1 MTNVLVHMADIVNLC
16 SLLEFIK
23 YIPSSIDY
31 WYSGASASS
40 PLKDAGKFKLT
51 NLFYLYSYVE
61 ENGSYFCTK
70 V

>member
-1 MTNVLVHMADIVNLC
+1 MADIANLC
-16 SLLEFIK
+16 SFLEFIK

-40 PLKDAGKFKLT
+40 PLKDAGKFKIDESFLS
-51 NLFYLYSYVE
+51 LLIYVE
-61 ENGSYFCTK
+61 ENVVITYFCTK